1 MKNTIL
7 FVAIGMILFS
17 CNKLEEKKKEVST
30 SLIENAFKSA
40 AGNEFDA
47 LDVNSIDKNTAVV
60 EVKVG
65 DENLSKRFEKGFG
78 NITASKETI
87 AITISA
93 GEQSHDNILIGFTGK
108 DLTQNHPIKAKMNN
122 SEGVSMSFSM
132 MNIENNNMIAL
143 ISQEAKAEILQL
155 TEAKTVI
162 HVKGKISYPA
172 DVESPEK
179 WKDYE
184 GTITLNYPVFQ
195 ALGSSKE
202 DFIY

>member
-1 MKNTIL
+1 MKNTIMIA
-7 FVAIGMILFS
+7 AIGMVIFS

-30 SLIENAFKSA
+30 SLIENAFEA
-40 AGNEFDA
+40 ATGKEIDA
-47 LDVNSIDKNTAVV
+47 LDVNAIDKNSASV
-60 EVKVG
+60 EVKMG
-65 DENLSKRFEKGFG
+65 DEDLSKRFEKGFG
-78 NITASKETI
+78 SITAVKETI
-87 AITISA
+87 AITINA
-93 GEQSHDNILIGFTGK
+93 GEESQDNIMIGFTGK

-122 SEGVSMSFSM
+122 SDGVSMSFSM

-143 ISQEAKAEILQL
+143 TSHEAEAEIIQL

-162 HVKGKISYPA
+162 HVKGKIGYPA
-172 DVESPEK
+172 DAESPEK